1 MQRFKL
7 MKKQLG
13 QGMTEYIIIVALIAI
28 GAVGVYTAFG
38 DVVRGQTSVAA
49 ATLSGNDG
57 ATGRELSESGYSEGE
72 TRTKS
77 KGLVDFESDSR
88 GEGGGGE

>member
-1 MQRFKL
+1 MQRINL
-7 MKKQLG
+7 KKHLG

-49 ATLSGNDG
+49 ATLSGNDEST
-57 ATGRELSESGYSEGE
+57 ARTLSETAYSEAV

-88 GEGGGGE
+88 GSGGEGGE